1 MLILDLAI
9 AGIGIGAVAALAGL
23 GLLVTY
29 QLTGVFNLAFG
40 AIAMFSAYLVWWLV
54 RVAHWPVG
62 VAAVVVLVGGC
73 PMLGLLLDRFVFRPL
88 QRRDSSPAEMLTA
101 TVGVFVLL
109 VGSAF
114 TIWGGQART
123 DAPALVSG
131 RVVTLPSDTVVRF
144 ETLVELGVVLTVA
157 LVLALMLRTRAGL
170 NIRAAVERRELAQ
183 LARIDTDRISAIGWV
198 IGSVLAGISGILLAP
213 SLRLDPYTLTLL
225 VLETM
230 AVAVIARLAHP
241 GVAIGSAL
249 AIGIA
254 QSELTQFHLA
264 GPAGVLLAAL
274 TTNLFVVI
282 LLGALL
288 TIRRFV
294 GSSGG
299 AGTTSGLALRRE
311 LRTPRGWWVPTLALL
326 AVPLVLSSDS
336 LRTAQQVPA
345 LAIILVS
352 IVVLSG
358 YGGQISFGTA
368 GFAGLGA
375 LLTAQ
380 LAGGTLSSLPHVG
393 DLLAFP
399 VGALLVVPVGLL
411 TGWPA
416 IRRRGLFLA
425 LTTFAV
431 GEMVSRFVFQ
441 QPTFVSGVVSGPPH
455 LFRSDHNFYVFE
467 LVCLGGALVL
477 VRNLHR
483 GRLGRALLAM
493 RDDEAGA
500 RAVGV
505 DVTRLKVFL
514 FATSALIAGLG
525 GALLASS
532 ARAFDSGSFDPVRSL
547 LWFATV
553 VVFGVDSATGAVLG
567 AAILVTLDA
576 TVRPGISTI
585 VIGVA
590 AVMLGRIPG
599 GALYWIRRTTSSLVR
614 RHGSADTESPA
625 IRLSPA
631 GLALAERL
639 RR

>member
-1 MLILDLAI
+1 MLIVDLAI

-40 AIAMFSAYLVWWLV
+40 AIAMMSAYLVWWLV
-54 RVAHWPVG
+54 RVQHWPVG
-62 VAAVVVLVGGC
+62 IAAAVVLLVGC
-73 PMLGLLLDRFVFRPL
+73 PTLGLLLDRVVFRPL
-88 QRRDSSPAEMLTA
+88 QRRDHSPAETLTA

-109 VGSAF
+109 VGAAF

-131 RVVTLPSDTVVRF
+131 RVLSLPGDTVVRY
-144 ETLVELGVVLTVA
+144 ETLADLTVVLAVA
-157 LVLALMLRTRAGL
+157 LLLALMLRTRPGL
-170 NIRAAVERRELAQ
+170 NLRAAVARRELAQ
-183 LARIDTDRISAIGWV
+183 LAGIDTDRISVVGWV
-198 IGSVLAGISGILLAP
+198 AGSVLAGVSGILLAP

-241 GVAIGSAL
+241 GVAIAAAL

-254 QSELTQFHLA
+254 QSELTQFHLSGRA
-264 GPAGVLLAAL
+264 GALLQASG
-274 TTNLFVVI
+274 TNLFVVV

-288 TIRRFV
+288 VIRRFV
-294 GSSGG
+294 GSSDD
-299 AGTTSGLALRRE
+299 AASTSPLAVRRE
-311 LRTPRGWWVPTLALL
+311 YPTPRGWWIPALALL
-326 AVPLVLSSDS
+326 AVPLVLSQES
-336 LRTAQQVPA
+336 LITAQQVPA

-375 LLTAQ
+375 LLTAH
-380 LAGGTLSSLPHVG
+380 LSRGALSSFPRVG

-431 GEMVSRFVFQ
+431 GAMVSRFVFE
-441 QPTFVSGVVSGPPH
+441 QPAFVTGVVSGPPE
-455 LFRSDHNFYVFE
+455 LFRTDHNFYVFE

-532 ARAFDSGSFDPVRSL
+532 ARAFDSGSFDPVQSL

-567 AAILVTLDA
+567 AAVLVTLDA
-576 TVRPGISTI
+576 TVRPGISTLA
-585 VIGVA
+585 VGA
-590 AVMLGRIPG
+590 TAVMLGRIPG
-599 GALYWIRRTTSSLVR
+599 GALYWIRRATFSLFR
-614 RHGSADTESPA
+614 TAGPADPERPDV
-625 IRLSPA
+625 RLSAA
-631 GLALAERL
+631 GLQLVERL